1 MRRHLASMALMAF
14 LAVPVANA
22 QAQLTTPLDESTL
35 SAFMWRSVGPANMS
49 GRVTDVEGIPSPS
62 KTFFFAGA
70 AGGIWKTTNNGI
82 TFRPLFTSE
91 RVVAMGDLAIA
102 PSDTMQIWAGTG
114 EEDSRNSISPGGGI
128 YKSMDGG
135 LTWELKGLEET
146 QVIARIIVHPTNPDR
161 VWVAALGHIWDS
173 NPERGI
179 YRTDDGGDSWRLVKY
194 VSDEAGFVDLVIHPD
209 DPNTLFASSW
219 ERVRGPYFL
228 QSGGPGSGLWK
239 TTDGGDSWNRL
250 QPEGFPD
257 GMLGRIGLDISRSN
271 PEVIY
276 ALVEAEGTED
286 DSAPNGLYRTTDGGS
301 TFEKMNTNNVRPFYY
316 SQVRVDPK
324 DPDRVYWSSTPVNVS
339 TDGGATVGQT
349 TVGLH
354 VDHHAMWIDPNDP
367 ERIVVGNDGGVG
379 ITFDQGGNWLFPN
392 TMALG
397 QFYEVSYGMEMPY
410 TVCGGLQDNGSWCGP
425 SRRQRGDIN
434 NHMWVNVGGGDGFY
448 TLQDPLDHEIIYSE
462 SQGGSMGRRNTAT
475 GDQMSFSKPNWKEEW
490 LRWEDSILA
499 KPDASDSEIRYF
511 REMQAA
517 DSAKSELRWNWNTPL
532 VLSPYDNTVVYVA
545 ANRVVK
551 YTNRGEDF
559 EVISPDLT
567 YADAEKIRISTETT
581 GGITPDVTGAET
593 FATIVALAESPLQ
606 QGFLL
611 AGTDDGRAWLSRD
624 DGADWEE
631 LTGRFPG
638 VPEGTWIARMEPS
651 SHDVNTF
658 FVAFDGHRTN
668 DFTPYVYMTE
678 DGGRSFTSIASDLP
692 TGKPDFLHV
701 VRQDLVNPNLLFVG
715 TDLGVYVSTDMGGH
729 WQKFMN
735 GLPTVPV
742 HDLKIHPR
750 DHELI
755 AGTHGRSI
763 MIVDIAPLQ
772 QLDDAVLASD
782 IHLFAPKPSYQY
794 GDEPTGGESTGQM
807 VFEASSPSYGA
818 EIAYRI
824 SEDAEIPQPE
834 PTAEAQGQ
842 RPQGPPAGRPGG
854 RGGRQGGQQ
863 GGGGAQVELTIMDSN
878 GETLTTLNG
887 PATPGIH
894 RVYWNFRGQAPEAA
908 AKTPAQLQDSIQG
921 VEKIHEMV
929 DSLAEAGTMERPMLE
944 RVAESMISG
953 NRQGLM
959 GMFGGRGGGGGGGEP
974 GEFNERPGETFG
986 GGGGGGMPPGMI
998 QVFRAFSRATGGGG
1012 RMGRG
1017 GGAQAPLAEAGEYT
1031 VVMKV
1036 GDQEFTQTFTV
1047 AKGPGAD
1054 AGGGFFEELW

>member
-1 MRRHLASMALMAF
+1 
-14 LAVPVANA
+14 
-22 QAQLTTPLDESTL
+22 
-35 SAFMWRSVGPANMS
+35 MW
-49 GRVTDVEGIPSPS
+49 
-62 KTFFFAGA
+62 
-70 AGGIWKTTNNGI
+70 
-82 TFRPLFTSE
+82 
-91 RVVAMGDLAIA
+91 
-102 PSDTMQIWAGTG
+102 
-114 EEDSRNSISPGGGI
+114 
-128 YKSMDGG
+128 
-135 LTWELKGLEET
+135 
-146 QVIARIIVHPTNPDR
+146 
-161 VWVAALGHIWDS
+161 
-173 NPERGI
+173 
-179 YRTDDGGDSWRLVKY
+179 
-194 VSDEAGFVDLVIHPD
+194 
-209 DPNTLFASSW
+209 
-219 ERVRGPYFL
+219 
-228 QSGGPGSGLWK
+228 
-239 TTDGGDSWNRL
+239 
-250 QPEGFPD
+250 
-257 GMLGRIGLDISRSN
+257 
-271 PEVIY
+271 
-276 ALVEAEGTED
+276 
-286 DSAPNGLYRTTDGGS
+286 
-301 TFEKMNTNNVRPFYY
+301 
-316 SQVRVDPK
+316 
-324 DPDRVYWSSTPVNVS
+324 
-339 TDGGATVGQT
+339 AT
-349 TVGLH
+349 
-354 VDHHAMWIDPNDP
+354 
-367 ERIVVGNDGGVG
+367 
-379 ITFDQGGNWLFPN
+379 
-392 TMALG
+392 
-397 QFYEVSYGMEMPY
+397 
-410 TVCGGLQDNGSWCGP
+410 
-425 SRRQRGDIN
+425 
-434 NHMWVNVGGGDGFY
+434 VGGGDGFY
-448 TLQDPLDHEIIYSE
+448 TLQDPVDHEIIYSE

-475 GDQMSFSKPNWKEEW
+475 GAQMSFSKPNWKKEW

-499 KPDASDSEIRYF
+499 NPDASDSEIRHF

-611 AGTDDGRAWLSRD
+611 AGTDDGRSWLSRD

-638 VPEGTWIARMEPS
+638 VPEGTWVARMEPS

-668 DFTPYVYMTE
+668 DFAPYVYMTE

-692 TGKPDFLHV
+692 RGKPDFLHV

-715 TDLGVYVSTDMGGH
+715 TDLGVYVSTDKGGH

-794 GDEPTGGESTGQM
+794 GDGPTGGESTGQM

-834 PTAEAQGQ
+834 PPAEAQGQ
-842 RPQGPPAGRPGG
+842 RPQGPPAGPPAGRPGG

-921 VEKIHEMV
+921 VEKIREMV

-959 GMFGGRGGGGGGGEP
+959 GMFGGRGGGGGGGGGEP

-1031 VVMKV
+1031 VIMKV
-1036 GDQEFTQTFTV
+1036 GDQEFTQTLTV

>member
-1 MRRHLASMALMAF
+1 MRRHLASIAL
-14 LAVPVANA
+14 LALLVTPAANA
-22 QAQLTTPLDESTL
+22 RAQLTTPLDESTL
-35 SAFMWRSVGPANMS
+35 SAFQWRSVGPANMS

-62 KTFFFAGA
+62 KTFYFAGA

-82 TFRPLFTSE
+82 AFRPLFTDE

-128 YKSMDGG
+128 YKSTDGG
-135 LTWELKGLEET
+135 LTWELKGLEDT

-179 YRTDDGGDSWRLVKY
+179 YRTDDGGESWELVNF
-194 VSDEAGFVDLVIHPD
+194 VSDKAGFVELVIHPD
-209 DPNTLFASSW
+209 DAEVLFAASW

-239 TTDGGDSWNRL
+239 STDGGDSWEL
-250 QPEGFPD
+250 LHPEGFPD

-271 PEVIY
+271 PGVMY
-276 ALVEAEGTED
+276 ALVEAEATEED
-286 DSAPNGLYRTTDGGS
+286 NAPNGLYRTTDGGS

-339 TDGGATVGQT
+339 NDGGATVGQT

-354 VDHHAMWIDPNDP
+354 VDHHAMWIDPMDP

-379 ITFDQGGNWLFPN
+379 VTFDQGGNWLFPN

-397 QFYEVSYGMEMPY
+397 QFYEVSFGMEMPY

-434 NHMWVNVGGGDGFY
+434 NHMWASVGGGDGFY
-448 TLQDPLDHEIIYSE
+448 TLQDPVDHEIVYSE
-462 SQGGSMGRRNTAT
+462 SQGGNMARVNTAT
-475 GDQMSFSKPNWKEEW
+475 GERMSFPKPNWKEEW

-499 KPDASDSEIRYF
+499 NPDASEAQIQDF
-511 REMQAA
+511 RRMQAA
-517 DSAKSELRWNWNTPL
+517 DSAKADLRWNWNTPL
-532 VLSPYDNTVVYVA
+532 VLSPHDNTVVYVA

-551 YTNRGEDF
+551 YTNRGDDF
-559 EVISPDLT
+559 QVISPDLS
-567 YADAEKIRISTETT
+567 YANAEKIRISTETT

-611 AGTDDGRAWLSRD
+611 AGTDDGRAWVSRD
-624 DGADWEE
+624 DGGDWEE

-638 VPEGTWIARMEPS
+638 VPEGTWVARMEAS
-651 SHDVNTF
+651 AHDVNTF

-678 DGGRSFTSIASDLP
+678 DGGESFTSIASDLP

-715 TDLGVYVSTDMGGH
+715 SDLGVYVSTNQGGH
-729 WQKFMN
+729 WQKFME

-763 MIVDIAPLQ
+763 WIVDIAPLQ
-772 QLDDAVLASD
+772 QLSDAVVASD
-782 IHLFAPKPSYQY
+782 IHLFQPKPAFQY
-794 GDEPTGGESTGQM
+794 GSRPIGGESTGQM
-807 VFEASSPSYGA
+807 VFEAPSPTYGA

-824 SEDAEIPQPE
+824 DEDAEIPQAE
-834 PTAEAQGQ
+834 PAAGDQGQ
-842 RPQGPPAGRPGG
+842 RPQGPPADRPGG
-854 RGGRQGGQQ
+854 AGDRRGGQQ
-863 GGGGAQVELTIMDSN
+863 AGSGPQVELVILNSN

-894 RVYWNFRGQAPEAA
+894 RVYWNFRGQAPEAPP
-908 AKTPAQLQDSIQG
+908 KTPAQLQDSIQSI
-921 VEKIHEMV
+921 EKMWVMV
-929 DSLAEAGTMERPMLE
+929 DSLVNEGVAERPMLE
-944 RVAESMISG
+944 RVANMMISG

-959 GMFGGRGGGGGGGEP
+959 GMFGGRGGGGGEEP
-974 GEFNERPGETFG
+974 GGFNERPGESWSTG
-986 GGGGGGMPPGMI
+986 GAGMGGNMM
-998 QVFRAFSRATGGGG
+998 QVFRALNRAMGSGGGMGG
-1012 RMGRG
+1012 R
-1017 GGAQAPLAEAGEYT
+1017 GGAQAPLAESGEYT
-1031 VVMKV
+1031 AILKV
-1036 GDQEFTQTFTV
+1036 GDDEYRQTLTV
-1047 AKGPGAD
+1047 AKGPGAN